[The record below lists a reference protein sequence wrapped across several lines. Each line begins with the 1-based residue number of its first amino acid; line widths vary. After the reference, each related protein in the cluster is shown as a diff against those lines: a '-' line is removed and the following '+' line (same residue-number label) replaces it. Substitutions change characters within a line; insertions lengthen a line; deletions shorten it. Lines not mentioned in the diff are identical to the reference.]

1 MRLDGDPFFFNL
13 IGRESFRSRQRLP
26 DWLRAV
32 AVMSWFPW
40 RVYDIGRGG
49 GSFERKKIKYQ
60 SFNHYLSNKAFCW
73 SFILGLN
80 INISLYG
87 NGVNGKVI
95 LNVNRKHK
103 KRFFFPHI

>member
-40 RVYDIGRGG
+40 RVYDIGRGR
-49 GSFERKKIKYQ
+49 GSFERKK
-60 SFNHYLSNKAFCW
+60 
-73 SFILGLN
+73 LN
-80 INISLYG
+80 INHSITIYPIKLSVGLLYCD
-87 NGVNGKVI
+87 
-95 LNVNRKHK
+95 
-103 KRFFFPHI
+103 